1 MKSFKYVFG
10 ITCLAVVA
18 MLPQPAFTRADT
30 WKAGDLFVALG
41 TSTSNPGR
49 IAVYDDKGVSR
60 NQSIMI
66 PNQDAGY
73 TSGCYYNPESQTL
86 WATTFDNKTIHEFD
100 GTTSIRRI
108 AVPDAGINT
117 LESIAFSRDG
127 RSFFVGMPY
136 SSPQLAR
143 FTYTPAV
150 NGGAAAAV
158 VSTPQFFS
166 LPVPP
171 GRPSARVDWIDVTEE
186 NGQTVVYYTEE
197 SAGASSTGAAIY
209 RYVPDTGAQSVFATS
224 EQGKLFALRL
234 LPAGSGMLV
243 AGPGYISRFN
253 MQGQE
258 VFRYNGATQ
267 LDGGGYFALNI
278 TPDGR
283 HFWTATAE
291 SVENAQGDAVPTA
304 RSGRLLKF
312 DIAASSAPVLS
323 VSTGAEAISGLC
335 VKLEYTAA
343 RNVCSDPVTGA
354 AVACPRLEI
363 CNAGGDDDGDGLIDS
378 VDPDCLPPGTA
389 EVCNDGEQADENR
402 NGLINDGCSRTT
414 VERTSETVR
423 FAPLAPIPGDSI
435 TYSATG
441 LPTGFSMSSSGIA
454 SGTAADGAT
463 GSFNVVLTADRTLG
477 PDTTSSFAWTVTD
490 VNRAPTAQPVASQT
504 TTEGQSFSLQIS
516 ASDPDTATDGD
527 GLTYS
532 AAGLPSGLSIS
543 SGGLISGQPGFDT
556 AGTHSVTVTITD
568 DHASRSTPARPLQ
581 QLNLS
586 TTVSFQLQIEN
597 YNGPPTIVSVPSPGP
612 YLVAAG
618 LPSLKVLGS
627 DPDDDAIDI
636 VTVSAS
642 PSPLVINADGTIA
655 LAASQS
661 LTDGTFTYTV
671 RARDAGGRLSAPTT
685 FTLTFISDQA
695 PVCTAAAPSVSEIWP
710 PNHQMVEIAILGITD
725 PDGDAIA
732 VTVTGIEQDEP
743 TQTRGDGNTLI
754 DGAISADGRRAFVR
768 AERTGTPAIPGDGR
782 VYRIRFTA
790 TAQSLS
796 CSGTV
801 TVGVPHDQRGAAPVA
816 SPIWYNSLT
825 GARIQ

>member
-1 MKSFKYVFG
+1 MKSFRYVFG
-10 ITCLAVVA
+10 IVCVALVA

-30 WKAGDLFVALG
+30 WKPGDLFVALG
-41 TSTSNPGR
+41 TSSSNPGR

-73 TSGCYYNPESQTL
+73 TSGCFYNPESQTL

-108 AVPDAGINT
+108 AIGDAGINT
-117 LESIAFSRDG
+117 IESIAFSRDG

-136 SSPQLAR
+136 SAPQLAR

-158 VSTPQFFS
+158 VSGPQFFT
-166 LPVPP
+166 LPAPP
-171 GRPSARVDWIDVTEE
+171 GRNSRADWIDVTEE
-186 NGQTVVYYTEE
+186 NGQTVVYYTDE
-197 SAGASSTGAAIY
+197 SAGASAGAAIY
-209 RYVPDTGAQSVFATS
+209 RYVPDTGAHSVFATS

-258 VFRYNGATQ
+258 VFRYNGATV

-312 DIAASSAPVLS
+312 NIAASSAPVLS

-354 AVACPRLEI
+354 AVTCPRLEI
-363 CNAGGDDDGDGLIDS
+363 CNGGGDDDNDGLSDA
-378 VDPDCLPPGTA
+378 VDPDCLLPGTA
-389 EVCNDGEQADENR
+389 EICNDGEQADENR
-402 NGLINDGCSRTT
+402 NGLINEGCSRTT
-414 VERTSETVR
+414 VERTSDSAR
-423 FAPLAPIPGDSI
+423 FAPVAPIPGDSI

-441 LPTGFSMSSSGIA
+441 LPPGFSMTSAGIA
-454 SGTAADGAT
+454 SGTATDGAT
-463 GSFNVVLTADRTLG
+463 GSFNVTLTAHRTLV
-477 PDTTSSFAWTVTD
+477 PSTTSSFVWNVTD
-490 VNRAPTAQPVASQT
+490 VNRAPAAQAVAASQT
-504 TTEGQSFSLQIS
+504 ATEGQPFALQIS

-527 GLTYS
+527 ALTYS
-532 AAGLPSGLSIS
+532 AAGLPAGLSINAS
-543 SGGLISGQPGFDT
+543 GLISGQPGFDA
-556 AGTHSVTVTITD
+556 AGSHTVTVTITD
-568 DHASRSTPARPLQ
+568 DHASRSTTARPLQ
-581 QLNLS
+581 QVNLS
-586 TTVSFQLQIEN
+586 TTVSFQLQVEN
-597 YNGPPTIVSVPSPGP
+597 YNGPPTIVSVPAPGP
-612 YLVAAG
+612 YFVAAG
-618 LPSLKVLGS
+618 MPSVKVVGS
-627 DPDDDAIDI
+627 DPDGDAIEI
-636 VTVSAS
+636 VAVPAS
-642 PSPLVINADGTIA
+642 PSPLVINSDGTIV
-655 LAASQS
+655 LASGQS
-661 LTDGTFTYTV
+661 LTDGSFTYTV
-671 RARDAGGRLSAPTT
+671 RARDAGGRRSAPTT

-695 PVCTAAAPSVSEIWP
+695 PVCETAAPSVSEIWP
-710 PNHQMVEIAILGITD
+710 PNHQMVEIAILGVTD

-732 VTVTGIEQDEP
+732 ITVTAIEQDEP
-743 TQTRGDGNTLI
+743 TETRGDGNTLI
-754 DGAISADGRRAFVR
+754 DGAISGDGSRAFVR

-790 TAQSLS
+790 TSRLLS
-796 CSGTV
+796 CGGV
-801 TVGVPHDQRGAAPVA
+801 VNVGVPHDQRGVAPVA